1 MGRQVIEVVG
11 HHRPDP
17 ERRSLVGT
25 HRFLERR
32 DTYQES
38 GASQPVLTSGARPR
52 LGRVVIDLSG
62 KRGGQAGR
70 EQCVAGNRL
79 DQLSRQGRLAPGDP
93 SPAVNFNE
101 LGMRAW
107 PHKGQSVVARCASR
121 PLRESSLTAPIVS
134 DSSPA

>member
-1 MGRQVIEVVG
+1 M
-11 HHRPDP
+11 
-17 ERRSLVGT
+17 
-25 HRFLERR
+25 
-32 DTYQES
+32 
-38 GASQPVLTSGARPR
+38 LTSGACPR

-101 LGMRAW
+101 LGMRTW
-107 PHKGQSVVARCASR
+107 PHKGQSVVARREQALAGKFTHGSHRLGLFSAHDVGLHPAVPSR
-121 PLRESSLTAPIVS
+121 C
-134 DSSPA
+134 